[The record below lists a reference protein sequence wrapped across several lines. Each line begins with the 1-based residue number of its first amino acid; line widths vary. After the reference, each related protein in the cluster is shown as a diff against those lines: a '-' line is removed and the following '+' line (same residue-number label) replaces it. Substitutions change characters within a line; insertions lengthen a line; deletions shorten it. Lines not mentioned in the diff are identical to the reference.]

1 MPRIEHQQ
9 TAPEAS
15 GRRAALL
22 EFDHPTTP
30 TTQETGMQ
38 YFITGATGFIGK
50 RLVGKLLERDDARIF
65 FLVRQHDPERLR
77 ALYDYWGCDDSQV
90 TPVVGDL
97 TQDLLGVSAADRR
110 KLGKKTTHFFHAA
123 AVYDLGADAESQLKV
138 NVEGTRQAVRFA
150 EAIGAKHFHLF
161 SSIAAA
167 GLYEGVFRE
176 DMFEQA
182 EGLDHPYFKTKHD
195 SEGIVRGECKIPWR
209 VYRPA
214 IVVGDSRTGEMDKI
228 DGPYYFFKLIQKL
241 RRLLPAWMPAIGIE
255 GGRIN
260 LVPVD
265 FVVDAV
271 DHIAH
276 LKGEDGRCFHLVDPR
291 PRRVGDVLNIF
302 ARAGHAPQMSVRINA
317 ALLGFIPKYMR
328 KGLLALTPVRRV
340 RNVLMKE
347 LGLPDDIL
355 SFVNY
360 PTRFDSR
367 ETERALKGTRIAVP
381 PLEDYAWRLWDY
393 WERHL
398 DPDLFIDRSLS
409 GRVKGQV
416 VVVTGA
422 SSGIGKAVALR
433 LAEAG
438 AVVVTMARRKE
449 VLEAAAAE
457 FEAQGLK
464 LHTYE
469 ADLADLEQVDAV
481 AQQILQDHGPVAI
494 LINNAG
500 RSIRRAIENSYE
512 RFHDFERTM
521 QLNYFGAL
529 RLNMNLLPTM
539 SQQRSGHIINI
550 SSIGVLTNAPRFSAY
565 VASKAALDAWT
576 RCAASEFA
584 DRGIHFTTINMPL
597 VKTPMIAPTSLY
609 DQVPTLAPEEAADM
623 VCEAIVHRPTRV
635 ATRLGITG
643 EVLHALMPRVAQA
656 VMNTSFRMFGESGAA
671 ASGEKTEP
679 TRDQLALQN
688 WMRGIHF

>member
-1 MPRIEHQQ
+1 M
-9 TAPEAS
+9 S

-22 EFDHPTTP
+22 EFEHPHNP
-30 TTQETGMQ
+30 NAQETGMQ

-65 FLVRQHDPERLR
+65 FLVRQHDPERLQ

-123 AVYDLGADAESQLKV
+123 AVYDLSADAESQLKV

-167 GLYEGVFRE
+167 GMYEGVFRE

-195 SEGIVRGECKIPWR
+195 SEGIVRAECKIPWR

-438 AVVVTMARRKE
+438 AIVVTMARRKE

-539 SQQRSGHIINI
+539 SQQRNGHIINI

-609 DQVPTLAPEEAADM
+609 DQVPTLAPDEAADM